1 MTKPLLTTLAI
12 LAVLTGCSTPPKQIY
27 RDQPLVVQVKKG
39 MSKQQV
45 LDIGGQP
52 VSVSKRSINPGS
64 CLDYLFTKD
73 GRQQAYHVSLDAA
86 DKVDHKGFVNCAGR
100 EHADQSAKERVESGG
115 GGGY

>member
-1 MTKPLLTTLAI
+1 MIKPLLTTLAV
-12 LAVLTGCSTPPKQIY
+12 LAVLTGCSPPPKQIY
-27 RDQPLVVQVKKG
+27 QDQPLVAQVKKG

-45 LDIGGQP
+45 IDIGGP
-52 VSVSKRSINPGS
+52 PLSVSKRSVNPGS
-64 CLDYLFTKD
+64 CLDYRFTKD
-73 GRQQAYHVSLDAA
+73 GQQQAYHVSLDAA